1 MKLTIILGL
10 ALSVDLFLILWAAV
24 GLVQDRRL
32 FTTAPKDIQQK
43 AEDHPERFPGQ
54 KTIGWILLLIFAL
67 LYAGIYIYGAYDG
80 IRNGFGFW
88 QFFARFLIMSYLL
101 KAFDIIAFDWYL
113 LTKSHFFQHYYP
125 ETEGCEGYHS
135 FGFNRR
141 EQLIRIVLY
150 PFLCAFLSII
160 CMMIETY
167 L

>member
-1 MKLTIILGL
+1 MKLTVILGF

-24 GLVQDRRL
+24 GLVQDKRL

-43 AEDHPERFPGQ
+43 AEEHPERFPGQ
-54 KTIGWILLLIFAL
+54 KILGWILLLIFAL

-141 EQLIRIVLY
+141 EQLTRIVLY
-150 PFLCAFLSII
+150 PFLCVFLSIA